1 MTDTTKLLKLFYTF
15 FLGVLLAV
23 FIGVGIHTFY
33 PGPQAPE
40 FPVALNT
47 YGKDTELTPEQVML
61 QKQWDQKTEAYN
73 KAIKPYSRNVSMTA
87 LGIAVLFLAAS
98 IILEKR
104 IKIIADGIMLGGL
117 FTLLYSIGRGFVSE
131 NNGYVFVVLSLSVIV
146 VLYLGFH
153 RFVRPGT
160 LQKDV

>member
-1 MTDTTKLLKLFYTF
+1 MADTTTLLRLFYTF

-23 FIGVGIHTFY
+23 FVGVGIHTFY
-33 PGPQAPE
+33 QGPKAPE

-47 YGKDTELTPEQVML
+47 YGKDARLTPEQIIA
-61 QKQWDQKTEAYN
+61 QKQWDQKTNAYN
-73 KAIKPYSRNVSMTA
+73 KAVKPYSRNVSTIA
-87 LGIAVLFLAAS
+87 LGIAILFLAVS
-98 IILEKR
+98 IALEKK

-131 NNGYVFVVLSLSVIV
+131 NNGYVFAVLSLSVIV

-153 RFVRPGT
+153 RFVHPST
-160 LQKDV
+160 LQKAV